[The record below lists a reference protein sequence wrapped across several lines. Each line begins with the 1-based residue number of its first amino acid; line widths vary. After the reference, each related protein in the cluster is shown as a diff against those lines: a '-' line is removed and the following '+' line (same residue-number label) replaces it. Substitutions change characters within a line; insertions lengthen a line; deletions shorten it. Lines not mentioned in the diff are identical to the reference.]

1 VSNAAITGATALVA
15 AILFHPRLSRSKDRR
30 AIVTPLASIIGSG
43 FLVIG
48 PILNASFG
56 YMAPAAMAALCG
68 VAYLFGE
75 AIRRNIARLGEV
87 LRNAQPSS
95 ASRIMSPRGC

>member
-1 VSNAAITGATALVA
+1 MSNAAITGATALVA
-15 AILFHPRLSRSKDRR
+15 AILFHPRLSRSKDWR

-56 YMAPAAMAALCG
+56 YMVPAAMAALCG
-68 VAYLFGE
+68 VAYLFG
-75 AIRRNIARLGEV
+75 AGQISVTMLGQFSV
-87 LRNAQPSS
+87 TSNTPASGVGHHWPS
-95 ASRIMSPRGC
+95 P